1 MIYLRMISS
10 VKDLSLFL
18 VRSNLAKESKVFLA
32 LEKEKVQDSLSASLS
47 SSQINKISLIHPKL
61 VIHNKDIHNIPLNKV
76 ILLKATLNKVILL
89 NRVILL
95 NKVILLNRVILF
107 NKAILNRVI
116 LLSKDILLKVILPN
130 KDIPL
135 KVIPLNR
142 DILLK
147 ATLLNK
153 GILLKVILLNI
164 DDLELYLFFQ

>member
-1 MIYLRMISS
+1 MIFLRMISS

-76 ILLKATLNKVILL
+76 ILLKATLNKVIH
-89 NRVILL
+89 L
-95 NKVILLNRVILF
+95 NKVILLNRVILL